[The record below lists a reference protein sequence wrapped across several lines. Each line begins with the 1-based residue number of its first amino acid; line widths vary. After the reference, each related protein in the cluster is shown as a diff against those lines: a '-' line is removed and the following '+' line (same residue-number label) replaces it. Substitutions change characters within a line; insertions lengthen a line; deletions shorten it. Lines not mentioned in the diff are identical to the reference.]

1 MDSENSA
8 RTDDAVSN
16 SKPAFTVPNSPKQMD
31 VTVQM
36 FDETYAATSPTD
48 EDVYHIVKG
57 RLERLCDKSP
67 SLSVDSDVESN
78 V

>member
-1 MDSENSA
+1 MDSENTA
-8 RTDDAVSN
+8 RTDGAVSN
-16 SKPAFTVPNSPKQMD
+16 SKLAFTVPTSPKQMD

-36 FDETYAATSPTD
+36 FDETYATSPTD
-48 EDVYHIVKG
+48 EDIYHTVKG

-67 SLSVDSDVESN
+67 RLSVDSDVESN